1 MNSFLLNLIKQYSF
15 ALLWKRAFEWG
26 REQGARDFPY
36 NAVQSEMHD
45 YVLNAKAA
53 GFEKIVDEKNLT
65 IIPVHAEHDSMMS
78 QSSLDEMNVTQY
90 MG

>member
-1 MNSFLLNLIKQYSF
+1 
-15 ALLWKRAFEWG
+15 
-26 REQGARDFPY
+26 
-36 NAVQSEMHD
+36 MHD

-65 IIPVHAEHDSMMS
+65 IIPVHLNNSMMS

>member
-1 MNSFLLNLIKQYSF
+1 
-15 ALLWKRAFEWG
+15 
-26 REQGARDFPY
+26 
-36 NAVQSEMHD
+36 MHD

-65 IIPVHAEHDSMMS
+65 IIPVHVEHDSMMR

>member
-1 MNSFLLNLIKQYSF
+1 
-15 ALLWKRAFEWG
+15 
-26 REQGARDFPY
+26 
-36 NAVQSEMHD
+36 MHD

-78 QSSLDEMNVTQY
+78 QSSLDEMNVTQD